1 MRKINVLMESVI
13 YVGEQS
19 KLHKRWFVR
28 FPFMRI
34 ATFTIFGFT
43 GSRHGCHGEMVIGK
57 VDVSRVTVK

>member
-1 MRKINVLMESVI
+1 MLMESVI
-13 YVGEQS
+13 YIGEQS

-34 ATFTIFGFT
+34 AIFALFGFT
-43 GSRHGCHGEMVIGK
+43 WSCHGCHGEMVIGK